1 MSNITEQLMSQI
13 GEGGLESMAAKIG
26 ADKGQVASALEGM
39 IPTMLKAISG
49 NTANAGGASGFLSAL
64 DRDHDGSI
72 LDDVAGFLQN
82 PQSGNGAGILKHVLG
97 DNKSNVEGQLAA
109 SSGLP
114 AGSMGSLMEMVAPLI
129 MGYLGKQKKESSGGF
144 GLDDISG
151 LLGSLSGGKGF
162 DIGSII
168 EMVGGGGGNTQS
180 KSKSKTSAGGL
191 LGILG
196 NLFGKK

>member
-1 MSNITEQLMSQI
+1 
-13 GEGGLESMAAKIG
+13 
-26 ADKGQVASALEGM
+26 
-39 IPTMLKAISG
+39 
-49 NTANAGGASGFLSAL
+49 
-64 DRDHDGSI
+64 
-72 LDDVAGFLQN
+72 
-82 PQSGNGAGILKHVLG
+82 
-97 DNKSNVEGQLAA
+97 
-109 SSGLP
+109 
-114 AGSMGSLMEMVAPLI
+114 